1 MLRCASLFSQLI
13 GLFNRQQFYRLV
25 IKHKTERHS
34 KGYNSWDHFTAI
46 NRDALKF
53 LSFFRCV

>member
-25 IKHKTERHS
+25 IKHKTERYS

-46 NRDALKF
+46 NRDVLKF